1 MTQEVEADLV
11 TSVLVTSR
19 GYRVLSVADL
29 CQGTDPRLHPP
40 HILDSSTVGIDRLVI
55 EIYVAHGRTAES
67 WRKER
72 GGERERGGGGE
83 GGRNSDRWKL
93 NLKTVKLFNGNT
105 FLAL

>member
-29 CQGTDPRLHPP
+29 CRGTDPRLHPP

-55 EIYVAHGRTAES
+55 EIWKNGGKLEERERWGR
-67 WRKER
+67 
-72 GGERERGGGGE
+72 ERERGGGGGRE
-83 GGRNSDRWKL
+83 EEIAIGGS
-93 NLKTVKLFNGNT
+93 
-105 FLAL
+105 